1 MISNTLIRKL
11 DLYKFIT
18 VEEKNEGK
26 AITEDPTGKLLINIQ
41 NYNYYKTLDVKSM
54 LFEMINRFCNDDKD
68 EINKIRILIKHF
80 KFPLRID
87 YQEVLAEIIANT
99 KKKFLK
105 VLSALPELL
114 PYEPPS
120 DSTLDDISLM
130 SGIWSPISE

>member
-1 MISNTLIRKL
+1 
-11 DLYKFIT
+11 
-18 VEEKNEGK
+18 
-26 AITEDPTGKLLINIQ
+26 
-41 NYNYYKTLDVKSM
+41 M

-114 PYEPPS
+114 PY
-120 DSTLDDISLM
+120 
-130 SGIWSPISE
+130 